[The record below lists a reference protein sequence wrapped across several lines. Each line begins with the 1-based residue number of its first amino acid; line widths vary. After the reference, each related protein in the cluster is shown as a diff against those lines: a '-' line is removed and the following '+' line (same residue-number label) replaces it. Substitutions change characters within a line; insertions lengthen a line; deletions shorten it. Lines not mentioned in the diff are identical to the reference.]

1 MKIGL
6 TYDLKATYLQ
16 QGFSHE
22 EVAEFD
28 TEETIA
34 GIELT
39 LIELGYQTERIGNIV
54 ELTNALASGKR
65 WDMVFNIA
73 EGLYGIGREAQVP
86 ALLDAFRIPY
96 VFSDP
101 MVLSLTLHKGMAK
114 HVICGHG
121 IPTAA
126 FAVVKDEK
134 DLANIKLEYPLFIKP
149 VAEGTG
155 KGISQKSL
163 INNYKDLERNAKE
176 LLEKFGQPVLVEEYL
191 PGREFTVGITG
202 TGCEAAPCGIMEVI
216 VNGKVEEQVYSMQN
230 KEHYESRVAYSVPEK
245 SITEFC
251 YEVALKSWNALE
263 CRDGGRV
270 DLRLDK
276 NGIPNFIEV
285 NPLAGLNPIHS
296 DLPILCRMNG
306 ISYRELI
313 DRIMKSALKRINNPK
328 SL

>member
-1 MKIGL
+1 MITGL
-6 TYDLKATYLQ
+6 TYDLKTTYLQ

-34 GIELT
+34 GIEST
-39 LIELGYQTERIGNIV
+39 LNELGYQTERIGNIV

-65 WDMVFNIA
+65 WDLVFNIA
-73 EGLYGIGREAQVP
+73 EGLCGIGREAQVP

-114 HVICGHG
+114 HVIRGHG

-126 FAVVKDEK
+126 FALVKNEN
-134 DLANIKLEYPLFIKP
+134 DLENISLEYPLFIKP

-155 KGISQKSL
+155 KGISGKSL
-163 INNYKDLERNAKE
+163 VINPDELKDRTIDLLERFK
-176 LLEKFGQPVLVEEYL
+176 QPVLVEEFL

-202 TGCEAAPCGIMEVI
+202 TGEESKPCGIMEVI
-216 VNGKVEEQVYSMQN
+216 VHSKEEEQIYSLIN
-230 KEHYESRVAYSVPEK
+230 KEQYESGVAYSLPEK
-245 SITEFC
+245 EITERC
-251 YEVALKSWNALE
+251 YEIALKSWNALE

-276 NGIPNFIEV
+276 HGVPNFIEV

-306 ISYRELI
+306 ISYTELI
-313 DRIMKSALKRINNPK
+313 SKIMQSALKRINHLK
-328 SL
+328 

>member
-6 TYDLKATYLQ
+6 TYDLKTTYLQ
-16 QGFSHE
+16 QGFSPE

-34 GIELT
+34 GIEST
-39 LIELGYQTERIGNIV
+39 LNELGYQTERIGNIV
-54 ELTNALASGKR
+54 ELTNALTSGTR
-65 WDMVFNIA
+65 WDLVFNIA

-101 MVLSLTLHKGMAK
+101 MVLSLTLHKAMAK
-114 HVICGHG
+114 HVVRGNG

-126 FAVVKDEK
+126 FAVVKHEEDFK
-134 DLANIKLEYPLFIKP
+134 SINLEYPLFIKP
-149 VAEGTG
+149 IAEGTG

-163 INNYKDLERNAKE
+163 VNNLIDLELNAKE
-176 LLEKFGQPVLVEEYL
+176 LLVKFRQPVLVEEYL
-191 PGREFTVGITG
+191 SGREFTVGITG
-202 TGCEAAPCGIMEVI
+202 TGSEAAACGIMEVI
-216 VNGKVEEQVYSMQN
+216 VYGKVEEQVYSLQN
-230 KEHYESRVAYSVPEK
+230 KEQYESKVAYSIPEK
-245 SITEFC
+245 LIMEYC
-251 YEVALKSWNALE
+251 YDVALRSWKALE

-276 NGIPNFIEV
+276 NGVPNFIEV

-306 ISYRELI
+306 VSYRDLI
-313 DRIMKSALKRINNPK
+313 SMIMQSALKRINNQQ
-328 SL
+328 

>member
-6 TYDLKATYLQ
+6 TYDLKTTYLQ

-28 TEETIA
+28 AEETIA
-34 GIELT
+34 GIEST
-39 LIELGYQTERIGNIV
+39 LIELGYFPERIGNIM
-54 ELTNALASGKR
+54 ELAHALTNGQR
-65 WDMVFNIA
+65 WDLVFNIA

-101 MVLSLTLHKGMAK
+101 MVLSLTLHKAMAK
-114 HVICGHG
+114 HVILGHG

-126 FAVVKDEK
+126 FVVVKDEK
-134 DLANIKLEYPLFIKP
+134 DLANISLEYPLFIKP

-163 INNYKDLERNAKE
+163 VKNPDELASHAIE
-176 LLEKFGQPVLVEEYL
+176 LLHKFRQPVLVEEYL

-202 TGCEAAPCGIMEVI
+202 TGSGAAPCGIMEVI
-216 VNGKVEEQVYSMQN
+216 VYGKIEEQVYSLQN
-230 KEHYESRVAYSVPEK
+230 KEQYESRVAYSLPEK
-245 SITEFC
+245 VITEYC
-251 YEVALKSWNALE
+251 YDVALRSWNALE

-276 NGIPNFIEV
+276 NGVPNFIEV

-296 DLPILCRMNG
+296 DLPILCKMNG
-306 ISYRELI
+306 VSYRELI
-313 DRIMKSALKRINNPK
+313 SRIMNSAKVRIFNK
-328 SL
+328 Q

>member
-1 MKIGL
+1 MNLGL
-6 TYDLKATYLQ
+6 TYDLKSTYLQ

-28 TEETIA
+28 SEETIA
-34 GIELT
+34 GIEST
-39 LIELGYQTERIGNIV
+39 LIELGYYPERIGNIM
-54 ELTNALASGKR
+54 ELAHALTNGQR
-65 WDMVFNIA
+65 WDLVFNIA

-101 MVLSLTLHKGMAK
+101 MVLSLTLHKAMAK
-114 HVICGHG
+114 HVILGHG

-126 FAVVKDEK
+126 FVVAKNENDLEK
-134 DLANIKLEYPLFIKP
+134 ISLEYPLFIKP

-163 INNYKDLERNAKE
+163 VYNPDQLAVHVME
-176 LLEKFGQPVLVEEYL
+176 LLMKFKQPVLVEEYL

-202 TGCEAAPCGIMEVI
+202 TGSEAKPCGIMEVI
-216 VNGKVEEQVYSMQN
+216 VFGKVEEQVYSLQN
-230 KEHYESRVAYSVPEK
+230 KEQYESRVAYLLPEK
-245 SITEFC
+245 TITDSC
-251 YEVALKSWNALE
+251 YDVALRSWNALE

-276 NGIPNFIEV
+276 NGVPNFIEV

-296 DLPILCRMNG
+296 DLPILCKMNG
-306 ISYRELI
+306 ISYRDLI
-313 DRIMKSALKRINNPK
+313 GMIMQSALKRSNNQQ
-328 SL
+328 

>member
-16 QGFSHE
+16 QGFSPE

-28 TEETIA
+28 TEETIT
-34 GIELT
+34 GIESALN
-39 LIELGYQTERIGNIV
+39 ELGYQTERIGNIV
-54 ELTNALASGKR
+54 ELTNALASEKR

-134 DLANIKLEYPLFIKP
+134 DLANISLEYPLFIKP
-149 VAEGTG
+149 VGEGTG

-163 INNYKDLERNAKE
+163 VNNPDELASHVIE
-176 LLEKFGQPVLVEEYL
+176 LLHKFRQPVLVEEYL

-202 TGCEAAPCGIMEVI
+202 TGSDAAPCGIMEVI
-216 VNGKVEEQVYSMQN
+216 VYGKVEEQVYSMQN
-230 KEHYESRVAYSVPEK
+230 KEQYESRVTYSIPEK
-245 SITEFC
+245 SIAEFC
-251 YEVALKSWNALE
+251 YEVALKSWNALD

-276 NGIPNFIEV
+276 KGVPNFIEV